1 MDTYA
6 VTLRPKGSHLG
17 PITAQTLFGA
27 TCWAIETLRLTDVA
41 ELLAGFSDRPR
52 FVFSSAFPFIQGPK
66 GLVRFLPQPALPPAS
81 MEDVQK
87 LAEKRAG
94 RGHGVQFK
102 GAIKNIL
109 DNDVKSVKKAGYVS
123 EKLFD
128 EICAGQWN
136 SFALVETWGD
146 KVDTAGKTGGVLW
159 LAKERKQTWGGH
171 TGSPDASW
179 AVVDV
184 QRNAV
189 DRVAG
194 ATAEGLLF
202 HETQTFYRRGQ
213 AGLWFIVRAEAEV
226 WPWLEAAFRY
236 LADTGLGGKRA
247 IGKGH
252 FEFEPPVPYTLPDAP
267 DADSFITLSPYL
279 PRFTGDQ
286 IEAEPRRYT
295 LQTIRQKAENKFPGS
310 EQMQVYSGGLRL
322 FGEGSIFVLPEK
334 REVFGRLA
342 SLGEVNGHPVYYNGL
357 ALPVLAKLGGE
368 Q

>member
-6 VTLRPKGSHLG
+6 ITLRPRGSHLG

-41 ELLAGFSDRPR
+41 DLLAGFSDRPR
-52 FVFSSAFPFIQGPK
+52 FVFSSTFPFIQGPT
-66 GLVRFLPQPALPPAS
+66 GLVRFLPKPVLPPVT
-81 MEDVQK
+81 MEQAQELAGTGTGKNFKREVKK
-87 LAEKRAG
+87 LLKER
-94 RGHGVQFK
+94 
-102 GAIKNIL
+102 IEP
-109 DNDVKSVKKAGYVS
+109 VKKAGYVS
-123 EKLFD
+123 EELFAQ
-128 EICAGQWN
+128 ICAGQWN
-136 SFALVETWGD
+136 SRALVETWGD
-146 KVDTAGKTGGVLW
+146 KVEAAGKTGGVLW
-159 LAKERKQTWGGH
+159 LTQERRQTWGGH
-171 TGSPDASW
+171 TGRPDASW

-202 HETQTFYRRGQ
+202 HETQTFYRREQ

-252 FEFEPPVPYTLPDAP
+252 FDFEPPVPYALPDAP

-286 IEAEPRRYT
+286 IEAKPYRYT
-295 LQTIRQKAENKFPGS
+295 LQTIRQKAENKFPGP

-322 FGEGSIFVLPEK
+322 FGEGSIFALPEK

-342 SLGEVNGHPVYYNGL
+342 SLGMVNHHPVYYNGL
-357 ALPVLAKLGGE
+357 ALPVMAKLGGE

>member
-6 VTLRPKGSHLG
+6 VTLRPRGSYIG

-27 TCWAIETLRLTDVA
+27 TCWAIDTLRLTDVA
-41 ELLAGFSDRPR
+41 DLLAGFSDWPR
-52 FVFSSAFPFIQGPK
+52 FVFSSTFPFIQGQTA
-66 GLVRFLPQPALPPAS
+66 LVRFLPKPALSPVT
-81 MEDVQK
+81 MEQAQK
-87 LAEKRAG
+87 LAAQRAG
-94 RGHGVQFK
+94 TDTGKNFK
-102 GAIKNIL
+102 AE
-109 DNDVKSVKKAGYVS
+109 VKKLKEYIEPVKKAGYVS
-123 EKLFD
+123 EELFAQ
-128 EICAGQWN
+128 ICAGQW
-136 SFALVETWGD
+136 SSPALVEAWGV

-159 LAKERKQTWGGH
+159 LTQERKQTWGGH
-171 TGSPDASW
+171 TGRPDTSW
-179 AVVDV
+179 QIVDV

-202 HETQTFYRRGQ
+202 HETQTFYRREQ

-236 LADTGLGGKRA
+236 LADTGLGGKRV

-252 FEFEPPVPYTLPDAP
+252 FDFEPPVPYTLPDAP
-267 DADSFITLSPYL
+267 EADRFITLSPYL
-279 PRFTGDQ
+279 PRFTGNQ

-295 LQTIRQKAENKFPGS
+295 LQTIRQKAENKFPGP
-310 EQMQVYSGGLRL
+310 EQMQIYSGGLRL
-322 FGEGSIFVLPEK
+322 FSEGSIFTLPEK

-342 SLGEVNGHPVYYNGL
+342 PLGVVNGHPVYYNGL